1 MPVNRRQFFRQ
12 TAQAALLTGSVGAFH
27 LAEVRA
33 EGETPSAG
41 ATIPI
46 VDTHQHLW
54 DLGRVRLSWLKSSP
68 QLNRSHVMKD
78 YLQAAAGLNIVK
90 AVYMEVAADVDC
102 QVDEAEYISEICR
115 RGDTPTVAAVIG
127 GCPGEDSFRPYI
139 TRHKGSKY
147 IKGVRQIPRTS
158 KAGEDL
164 FGTKTFIEG
173 IRLLGEL
180 GMCFDLCGAPS
191 RLRDAAQ
198 LVDACPDTRFVLDHC
213 GNADPKW
220 FEAPDKDEPAEAV
233 AARRQA
239 ADQWRRDL
247 ATLAE
252 RKSVVCK
259 ISGIVARARKETWT
273 PADLAPVINH
283 CLEAFGPDRVMFAGD
298 WPVCTRVA
306 SLGQWVRA
314 LQEVVKQRSQEERRK
329 LFHDNAVRFYGL
341 S

>member
-1 MPVNRRQFFRQ
+1 MPVNRRQFLHQ
-12 TAQAALLTGSVGAFH
+12 TAQAALLTGSLGALR
-27 LAEVRA
+27 LAEGRA
-33 EGETPSAG
+33 EGGTPSST
-41 ATIPI
+41 ATLPI

-54 DLGRVRLSWLKSSP
+54 DLSKVRLAWLKSSP
-68 QLNRSHVMKD
+68 QLNRDHVMKD
-78 YLQAAAGLNIVK
+78 YLQTAAGLNIVK

-102 QVDEAEYISEICR
+102 LVDEAEYIQEICR

-127 GCPGEDSFRPYI
+127 GRPGEESFRPYI
-139 TRHKGSKY
+139 TRYKGSPY
-147 IKGVRQIPRTS
+147 VKGVRQIPRTS
-158 KAGEDL
+158 KAGEEL
-164 FGTKTFIEG
+164 FGAKPFIEG

-191 RLRDAAQ
+191 RLLDAAK
-198 LVDACPDTRFVLDHC
+198 LVDACPGTRFVLDHC
-213 GNADPKW
+213 GNADPRW
-220 FEAPDKDEPAEAV
+220 FEAPGKDEPAEAV

-239 ADQWRRDL
+239 GQQWRRDI
-247 ATLAE
+247 AAVAQ

-259 ISGIVARARKETWT
+259 ISGIVARARKDTWT

-283 CLEAFGPDRVMFAGD
+283 CLEVFGSDRVMFAGD

-306 SLGQWVRA
+306 TLGQWVAA
-314 LQEVVKQRSQEERRK
+314 LKEVVKPRSQEEQRK